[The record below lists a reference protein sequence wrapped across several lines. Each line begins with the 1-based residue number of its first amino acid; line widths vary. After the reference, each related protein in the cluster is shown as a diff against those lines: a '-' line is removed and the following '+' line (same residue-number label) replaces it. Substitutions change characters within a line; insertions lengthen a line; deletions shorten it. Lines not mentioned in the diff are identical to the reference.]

1 MNNIAIEK
9 FVSDLTVYHE
19 LTFKQQQNVQKI
31 NSISKIF
38 FSRAKMRNIC
48 LNDNIDQAIILD
60 SGHQPNFLP
69 YSGIWK
75 KAFLLSWFQ
84 NQLEIKGKNSIAYF
98 GFADQNLSTAKIL
111 SKNQIPYWNK
121 KGSENIGFHI
131 KETEKNKPFCTIQKP
146 TLERWEKEMDKI
158 ARLYSGNVNK
168 ITSDRVQEKTKIE
181 DIITILW
188 DSYENSQNFSELN
201 SIIFAKICYEILR
214 IENIR
219 FYTFSDLSREK
230 IFLDESKQIILQ
242 QQAYNQIFN
251 HTIAIKKLDLRT
263 VTPNRIPFW
272 YHCECGGKLDL
283 IVTQPGIWIGSCHLC
298 MKEHLLD
305 VGSKLEG
312 LDAFYAKMDFSA
324 VSRNIVFAS
333 GMGSSL
339 FLSGSGG
346 SSSYGVI
353 SDEISQELGFYQPIR
368 LSWISR
374 DYYFGRFH
382 TFAVKELM
390 KTFNLAF
397 SEISDGSFTK
407 KIASRISDTGVSI
420 IEAKERCECEKN
432 LKQLENIRNNLV
444 NVTLSAGHL
453 FQGIPSFI
461 DLLATL
467 DAPVIVNGWREAL
480 GNAMVEFDGVAH
492 KISKDVIYQTPF
504 FHEATFEEIPTYY
517 KMIESLEVS

>member
-1 MNNIAIEK
+1 MNSIAIGK

-19 LTFKQQQNVQKI
+19 LTLKQQQNVQKL
-31 NSISKIF
+31 NTISKIF
-38 FSRAKMRNIC
+38 FSRAKIRNNC
-48 LNDNIDQAIILD
+48 LNDTINQAVILD

-84 NQLEIKGKNSIAYF
+84 KQLEKKGKNAIAYF

-111 SKNQIPYWNK
+111 SKNHIPYWNK
-121 KGSENIGFHI
+121 KGSEEIGFHI
-131 KETEKNKPFCTIQKP
+131 EEKDRCKPFCFIQKP
-146 TLERWEKEMDKI
+146 SRDRWEKEMDKI
-158 ARLYSGNVNK
+158 AGLYPWNANK
-168 ITSDRVQEKTKIE
+168 NTPDTVQEKPKIE

-201 SIIFAKICYEILR
+201 SIIFAKICYEILG
-214 IENIR
+214 IENIC
-219 FYTFSDLSREK
+219 FYTFSDLNREK
-230 IFLDESKQIILQ
+230 IFLDESKEIILQ
-242 QQAYNQIFN
+242 QHAYNQIFN
-251 HTIAIKKLDLRT
+251 RTIAIKKLDLRT

-283 IVTQPGIWIGSCHLC
+283 TVTHPGIWIGSCPLC
-298 MKEHLLD
+298 RKDHHLD
-305 VGSKLEG
+305 VGPKLER
-312 LDAFYAKMDFSA
+312 LDAFYARMDFSA

-346 SSSYGVI
+346 SSSYGLI
-353 SDEISQELGFYQPIR
+353 SDEISQELGFYRPLR

-374 DYYFGRFH
+374 DYYFGRLH
-382 TFAVKELM
+382 TLAIEELM
-390 KTFNLAF
+390 KTYNLAF

-407 KIASRISDTGVSI
+407 KIASRISDTDLTI
-420 IEAKERCECEKN
+420 IEAKERCESEKT
-432 LKQLENIRNNLV
+432 LKRLENIRNNLV
-444 NVTLSAGHL
+444 NVTLSAAHL

-467 DAPVIVNGWREAL
+467 DAPVIVNRWSEAL
-480 GNAMVEFDGVAH
+480 RNAMVEFDGVAH
-492 KISKDVIYQTPF
+492 KIHKDVIHQTPF
-504 FHEATFEEIPTYY
+504 FHEATCEEIPTYY
-517 KMIESLEVS
+517 KMIESI